1 MLSDRNEKSE
11 GFTKAEAGRVE
22 NMRFNRYRDVNPY
35 DHSRVVLNGERA
47 ATDYIN
53 ASLVKVRLL
62 SPTGP
67 SCDANAGQQELFFGQ
82 MHILIKRVTSFCVT
96 AFAVHCLAELQ
107 DMTTQIR
114 SNLFYDWV

>member
-53 ASLVKVRLL
+53 ASLVKVRCRLL
-62 SPTGP
+62 DHLVMLMQVYK
-67 SCDANAGQQELFFGQ
+67 SCSLDRG
-82 MHILIKRVTSFCVT
+82 TS
-96 AFAVHCLAELQ
+96 
-107 DMTTQIR
+107 
-114 SNLFYDWV
+114 

>member
-53 ASLVKVRLL
+53 ASLVKVRCRLL
-62 SPTGP
+62 DHLVMLMQVNK
-67 SCDANAGQQELFFGQ
+67 SCSLDRG
-82 MHILIKRVTSFCVT
+82 TS
-96 AFAVHCLAELQ
+96 
-107 DMTTQIR
+107 
-114 SNLFYDWV
+114 

>member
-1 MLSDRNEKSE
+1 MFQDIKVLSDRNEKSE

-53 ASLVKVRLL
+53 ASLVKVRCRLL
-62 SPTGP
+62 DQPRFP
-67 SCDANAGQQELFFGQ
+67 S
-82 MHILIKRVTSFCVT
+82 
-96 AFAVHCLAELQ
+96 
-107 DMTTQIR
+107 
-114 SNLFYDWV
+114 

>member
-53 ASLVKVRLL
+53 ASLVKVRSL
-62 SPTGP
+62 SPTGLAFNSIADNSRLLKGHVP
-67 SCDANAGQQELFFGQ
+67 TSKICLLLLLNLLQICDRSASAT
-82 MHILIKRVTSFCVT
+82 IYDR
-96 AFAVHCLAELQ
+96 AE
-107 DMTTQIR
+107 
-114 SNLFYDWV
+114 

>member
-53 ASLVKVRLL
+53 ASLVKVRCRLL
-62 SPTGP
+62 
-67 SCDANAGQQELFFGQ
+67 DHLVMQ
-82 MHILIKRVTSFCVT
+82 MQVNKSYSLGRGTS
-96 AFAVHCLAELQ
+96 
-107 DMTTQIR
+107 
-114 SNLFYDWV
+114 